1 MKAFRANDLPIID
14 GEVIND
20 PAWKSILSASGFVQ
34 QSPDEG
40 KSATEKTEVKI
51 GARKSGNVEILSG
64 LNVGD
69 LVAAEGLK
77 KIRPMGKIKP
87 INNKPILI

>member
-1 MKAFRANDLPIID
+1 MKIKIIAFEANDLPIID

-40 KSATEKTEVKI
+40 KSATEKTDVKI
-51 GARKSGNVEILSG
+51 MFSDKNMYLAVICYRQIL
-64 LNVGD
+64 
-69 LVAAEGLK
+69 K
-77 KIRPMGKIKP
+77 T
-87 INNKPILI
+87 